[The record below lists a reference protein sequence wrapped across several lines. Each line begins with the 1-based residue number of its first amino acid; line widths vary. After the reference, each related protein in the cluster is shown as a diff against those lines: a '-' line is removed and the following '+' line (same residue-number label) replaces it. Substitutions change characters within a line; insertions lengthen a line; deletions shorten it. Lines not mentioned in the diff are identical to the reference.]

1 LAAFAPDCS
10 RRNVRD
16 LFGTEEWIEMLRYT
30 LMRLGIFAGC
40 LVVVWGLVYSGIVPR
55 GLGDSNGMWIVLL
68 ALVISAPISFV
79 VLRGERDRASAN
91 VVRRVDRMKAN
102 LDANR
107 SQEDDADE
115 AVRSRTQTGRAQ
127 EQAS

>member
-1 LAAFAPDCS
+1 
-10 RRNVRD
+10 
-16 LFGTEEWIEMLRYT
+16 MLRYT

-55 GLGDSNGMWIVLL
+55 GLGDSNGMWICLL

-79 VLRGERDRASAN
+79 VLRKERDRASLQ

-107 SQEDDADE
+107 SQEDGADDA
-115 AVRSRTQTGRAQ
+115 TRAQ
-127 EQAS
+127 GQTS